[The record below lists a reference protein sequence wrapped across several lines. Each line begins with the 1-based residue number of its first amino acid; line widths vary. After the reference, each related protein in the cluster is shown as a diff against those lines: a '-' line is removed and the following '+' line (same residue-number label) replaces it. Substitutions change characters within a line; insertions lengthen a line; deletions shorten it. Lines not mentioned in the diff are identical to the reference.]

1 MVVRFSD
8 NPPFDFNGEMAKG
21 SECKTMANDDPV
33 ILSAARTPFGKFGGS
48 LMSLSAV
55 DLGAIAMGEAIRRS
69 DVEKGDITHNIMG
82 CVVQAGLGQVPSRQA
97 AFKAG
102 LGREVTSDTINRVC
116 ASGMRSVALA
126 GDLIRLGRHSVIVAG
141 GMESMS
147 NAPYLMKGTR
157 WGMRMGN
164 GEIIDAVQYDGLT
177 DPILNV
183 RMGEHGSV
191 VAAEEKVSREEQD
204 AWSFRSHQRAAA
216 AQDSGRFGEEIVNV
230 QIAQKK
236 GDPIV
241 VDRDE
246 AVRRDTSLESLAKLK
261 PVFQADGTVTAGN
274 APGLNDGAGAMVVA
288 SAAYAKAHGIKPLAR
303 ILGYGEAAWDTP
315 YLAYTPAM
323 ATQDALKRLNM
334 TINDVDLMEINEAFA
349 SVTLIS
355 ARRLGIDPEKVNV
368 NGGAV
373 ALGHPIGASGARRI
387 MTLIYELRRRGGGI
401 GIAAICSGT
410 AQGDAIVI
418 QVGE

>member
-1 MVVRFSD
+1 
-8 NPPFDFNGEMAKG
+8 MAKG
-21 SECKTMANDDPV
+21 SETKTMANDDPV

-116 ASGMRSVALA
+116 ASGMRSVTLA
-126 GDLIRLGRHSVIVAG
+126 GDLIRLGRHSVILAG

-147 NAPYLMKGTR
+147 NAPYLMKGAR

-373 ALGHPIGASGARRI
+373 ALGHPIGASGARLI